1 MRPRA
6 AAGISGL
13 ERALVERSEELALRL
28 EAVLEQVQ
36 TRDREV
42 YTLRRARADDGTRHA
57 LL

>member
-1 MRPRA
+1 M
-6 AAGISGL
+6 GISGQQ
-13 ERALVERSEELALRL
+13 RALAERSEDLALRL

-57 LL
+57 